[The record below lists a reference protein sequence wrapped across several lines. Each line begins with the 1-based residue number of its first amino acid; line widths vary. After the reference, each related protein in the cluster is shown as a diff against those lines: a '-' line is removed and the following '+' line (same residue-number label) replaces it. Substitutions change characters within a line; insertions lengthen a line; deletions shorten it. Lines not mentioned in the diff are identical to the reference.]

1 MPEYTYYCDQCSKK
15 FCIVCS
21 IREYQENA
29 KCTKCNSKKTYR
41 MYKDDLSTL
50 NTSIKLSDSEI
61 KTLGH
66 LANRNAERLSQDEK
80 EHLNTKHNSYKGADT
95 EINLPAGM
103 SKIKKPKSK
112 TKWT

>member
-1 MPEYTYYCDQCSKK
+1 
-15 FCIVCS
+15 
-21 IREYQENA
+21 
-29 KCTKCNSKKTYR
+29 

-80 EHLNTKHNSYKGADT
+80 EHLNTKHNSYKDADT